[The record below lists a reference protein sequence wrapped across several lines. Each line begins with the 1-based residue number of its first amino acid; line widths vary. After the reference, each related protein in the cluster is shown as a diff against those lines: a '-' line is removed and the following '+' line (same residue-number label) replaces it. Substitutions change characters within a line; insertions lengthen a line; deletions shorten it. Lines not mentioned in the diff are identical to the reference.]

1 MASYLGDIVN
11 IRTRLCEQA
20 LTERH
25 IVNAGNGEIPVE
37 SKIEH
42 TVNIARIAVLNRQNG
57 TVAVSV
63 LNGFICAVKIGA
75 GNGLAALKNSP
86 RGDMGKCAFNSA
98 VGNFHA
104 LKHPLLIFL

>member
-25 IVNAGNGEIPVE
+25 IVDARDSEIAVK
-37 SKIEH
+37 SKVKH
-42 TVNIARIAVLNRQNG
+42 TVNIARIAVLDRQNG

-75 GNGLAALKNSP
+75 GNGLAALDRKSTRLNS
-86 RGDMGKCAFNSA
+86 SHS
-98 VGNFHA
+98 V
-104 LKHPLLIFL
+104 